1 VRDIGRRIQRYRLG
15 RYAAPEDRLR
25 RNLRW
30 VWVGVALWVVW
41 VGFLSDHS
49 LWRLWRLRAETAS
62 SRTRLERTQAEIARL
77 EAESHDPRARRE
89 RAERVMRERNGM
101 AKPGEIIYRIDGEPP
116 DTLVRRGTQSSP

>member
-1 VRDIGRRIQRYRLG
+1 VRDIGRRIERYRLA

-25 RNLRW
+25 RKLRW
-30 VWVGVALWVVW
+30 VWAGVALWVVW

-49 LWRLWRLRAETAS
+49 LWRLWRLRAETAA
-62 SRTRLERTQAEIARL
+62 SRQKLEQTQAEIARL
-77 EAESHDPRARRE
+77 EEESHDPRARRE

-116 DTLVRRGTQSSP
+116 DTLAKR